1 MTIRAL
7 AFDLDG
13 TLIDSIADLA
23 RAANAARADLDLP
36 PLAEA
41 TVESYVGDGAHSL
54 VARTLADDY
63 AAPWTDAPEQQHAM
77 QRFDLH
83 YKAGLTI
90 ATRFYPQVQETL
102 HALHELGL
110 PLAIVTNKPE
120 RYTLPLLRELGVSE
134 QFDVIVGGDTL
145 PERKPSALPLQHVL
159 DRFGV
164 AEDEM
169 LMVGDSKNDIL
180 AARAAGCPVVA
191 VAYGYG
197 SDVSALGADHVIERF
212 SDLLEFVDS

>member
-1 MTIRAL
+1 MTIRAF

-13 TLIDSIADLA
+13 TLVDSIADLA
-23 RAANAARADLDLP
+23 RAANAARADLGLSA
-36 PLAEA
+36 LAEA
-41 TVESYVGDGAHSL
+41 AVESYVGDGAHSL
-54 VARTLADDY
+54 VARTLADDHD
-63 AAPWTDAPEQQHAM
+63 ADWTNTPEQQEAM

-90 ATRFYPQVQETL
+90 ATRFYPKVQETL

-134 QFDVIVGGDTL
+134 QFDVVVGGDTL
-145 PERKPSALPLQHVL
+145 AERKPSALPLQYVSERL
-159 DRFGV
+159 GV
-164 AEDEM
+164 AADEI

-191 VAYGYG
+191 VEYGYG
-197 SDVSALGADHVIERF
+197 SDVHALGADRVIGVF
-212 SDLLEFVDS
+212 SELLEFVEE